1 MRSQIKQRISIR
13 IFLFTLILVL
23 SCTCT
28 SLPTQAAISM
38 KNIKTAKG
46 GTFLQ
51 TDNGK
56 WTFRQK
62 NGALAKNKLLNIK
75 GKTYCFNKKGIRISG
90 WKTIE
95 GNKYYFGTSKQGY
108 MYKGTFLKQK
118 NGTTLYL
125 RQDGKMAKGWCTYK
139 NKRYYFDKETGALQ
153 YGWLKLKN
161 KEYYLGTTGYVH
173 KNTFIT
179 HEKKIYYLLSDGQ
192 KAIGWKTI
200 GGKKYYFNKK
210 GQAYTGTRKI
220 DGLTHYFD
228 KTGKLLYSGAK
239 LSISSTCALL
249 MDADTGE
256 ILYDKNG
263 DMKHANASTT
273 KIMTCILALE
283 KAKLTDTV
291 KASANAA
298 SAEPS
303 KLYMAAGDSF
313 KLKDLLYSLMLPSHN
328 DTAIAIA
335 EHVSGSTKKFVALM
349 NKKAKKLGC
358 TNTLFAT
365 PNGLDAD
372 YTHYTTARDMALITK
387 HALKKTTLRN
397 IVKTSTYSFSS
408 LSGRSY
414 YVSNTNQL
422 LKELS
427 YVTGMKT
434 GYTNKAGYCFV
445 GTMKGKNGHT
455 YISITFGAKT
465 DTDRWK
471 DAKTLLEHAYNK
483 S

>member
-1 MRSQIKQRISIR
+1 MITLKKRLISVRILLLTLFLVISCTRISIP
-13 IFLFTLILVL
+13 
-23 SCTCT
+23 S
-28 SLPTQAAISM
+28 QAAISTQ
-38 KNIKTAKG
+38 NIKTAKG
-46 GTFLQ
+46 GTFIQ
-51 TDNGK
+51 TDTGK

-62 NGALAKNKLLNIK
+62 NGQMAKDKLLNIK

-90 WKTIE
+90 WKTID

-118 NGTTLYL
+118 NGTTYYL
-125 RQDGKMAKGWCTYK
+125 RQDGKLAKGWCYYK
-139 NKRYYFDKETGALQ
+139 SKRYYFDKETGALQ
-153 YGWLKLKN
+153 YGWLKLK
-161 KEYYLGTTGYVH
+161 KKQYYLGTTGYVH

-179 HEKKIYYLLSDGQ
+179 YEDHIYYLLNDGQ
-192 KAIGWKTI
+192 KATGWQLI
-200 GGKKYYFNKK
+200 NGYKYYFNKK

-220 DGLTHYFD
+220 DGLTHCFD
-228 KTGKLLYSGAK
+228 KNGKLLYSGPK
-239 LSISSTCALL
+239 LTISSTCALL
-249 MDADTGE
+249 MDAATGE
-256 ILYDKNG
+256 ILYEKNG
-263 DMKHANASTT
+263 EMKHANASTT

-291 KASANAA
+291 KISSYAA
-298 SAEPS
+298 STEPS

-328 DTAIAIA
+328 DTAVAIA
-335 EHVSGSTKKFVALM
+335 EHVSGSTEKFVALM
-349 NKKAKKLGC
+349 NEKAKKLGC
-358 TNTLFAT
+358 TNTCFAT

-387 HALKKTTLRN
+387 HALKKSTLRT
-397 IVKTSTYSFSS
+397 IVNTSSYSFSS

-414 YVSNTNQL
+414 YVSSTNQL
-422 LKELS
+422 LNSLS

-434 GYTNKAGYCFV
+434 GYTNKAGYCFI

-455 YISITFGAKT
+455 YISVTFGADT

-471 DAKTLLEHAYNK
+471 DAKTLLEYAYKK